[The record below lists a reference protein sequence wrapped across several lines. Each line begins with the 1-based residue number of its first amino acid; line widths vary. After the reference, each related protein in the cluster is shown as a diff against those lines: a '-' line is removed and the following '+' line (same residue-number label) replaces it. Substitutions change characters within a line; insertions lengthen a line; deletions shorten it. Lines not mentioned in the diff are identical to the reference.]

1 MKKGLVLEGGAMR
14 GLFTAGIIDVLM
26 EKGVEFDGIV
36 GVSAGAAFGCNYK
49 SRQIGRAIR
58 YNLRFARDIRY
69 AGLLSL
75 IFTGN
80 YYNKRFCYDIVPRKL
95 DVFDEKIFNENPVQ
109 FYVVAT
115 DVETGEAVYKRLD
128 VCDDDCF
135 EWIRASA
142 SMPLV
147 SKIVEVGG
155 FKLLDGG
162 IADSIPLKFAERV
175 GFEKTIVILTQP
187 RDYMKKPNSLA
198 PLMKKVFKNYPKFVS
213 TIENRH
219 KVYNETLSYIRQ
231 KEKEGSILVLSPDE
245 PLPVSR
251 VEHNRK
257 KLLATYKIGRNAAYK
272 NIDKIVEFLKEEV

>member
-26 EKGVEFDGIV
+26 EKDIQIDGIV

-49 SRQIGRAIR
+49 SKQIGRAIR
-58 YNLRFARDIRY
+58 YNLRFAKDIRY
-69 AGLLSL
+69 GSLLSL
-75 IFTGN
+75 LFTGN
-80 YYNKRFCYDIVPRKL
+80 YYNKWFCYGVVPKKKDI
-95 DVFDEKIFNENPVQ
+95 FDKKIFNETPTE

-115 DVETGEAVYKRLD
+115 NVETGEAVYKRLD
-128 VCDDDCF
+128 KCDDDCF

-142 SMPLV
+142 SMPLA
-147 SKIVEVGG
+147 STIVEVGG

-187 RDYMKKPNSLA
+187 RDYMKKPNSLV
-198 PLMKKVFKNYPKFVS
+198 PILKKVFKDYPRFVS
-213 TIENRH
+213 ALENRH
-219 KVYNETLSYIRQ
+219 KIYNETLSYIRE

-245 PLPVSR
+245 TLPVKR
-251 VEHNRK
+251 TEHNRK
-257 KLLATYKIGRNAAYK
+257 KLLATYKIGRNTAYK
-272 NIDKIVEFLKEEV
+272 NIDKIKEFLKEDA

>member
-26 EKGVEFDGIV
+26 EKSIEIDGIV

-49 SRQIGRAIR
+49 SRQTGRAIR
-58 YNLRFARDIRY
+58 YNLKFARDIRY
-69 AGLLSL
+69 SGLLSL

-80 YYNKRFCYDIVPRKL
+80 YYNKWFCYGVVPEKL
-95 DVFDEKIFNENPVQ
+95 DIFDKKTFNENPVE

-115 DVETGEAVYKRLD
+115 NVETGDAVYKRLD
-128 VCDDDCF
+128 ICDEDCF

-187 RDYMKKPNSLA
+187 RDYMKKPNNLV
-198 PLMKKVFKNYPKFVS
+198 PLMKKVFKNYPDFVS
-213 TIENRH
+213 TMENRH
-219 KVYNETLSYIRQ
+219 KIYNETLNYIRE
-231 KEKEGSILVLSPDE
+231 KEKEGFILVLSPDE

-251 VEHNRK
+251 VEHSRK
-257 KLLATYKIGRNAAYK
+257 KLLATYKIGRNVAYK
-272 NIDKIVEFLKEEV
+272 NIDKIKEFLKEEV